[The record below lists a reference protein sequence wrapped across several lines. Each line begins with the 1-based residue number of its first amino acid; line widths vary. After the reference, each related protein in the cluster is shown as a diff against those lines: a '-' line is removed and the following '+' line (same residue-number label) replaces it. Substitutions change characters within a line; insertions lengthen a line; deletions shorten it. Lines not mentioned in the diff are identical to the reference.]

1 MGNGKE
7 KLRCRGQNENVKH
20 TAVGETEGESRET
33 GAIGREK
40 DDGISGNWKTRC
52 SKSILW
58 SVLADRCLEAW
69 GTNGQDAVHGGP
81 QTPPLARGDSL
92 SAKRSL
98 KGRRPGHRHP
108 GQGKRLSNVPERE
121 ARNVSA
127 ASRGREPLLGAC
139 LWPLSSTCL
148 QDLMCCPRFNWPL
161 LRGKQTQNVSPVPES
176 RYRPGMDWGL
186 HQHHLGVSDTQHLG
200 SAQIC

>member
-1 MGNGKE
+1 ME
-7 KLRCRGQNENVKH
+7 FL
-20 TAVGETEGESRET
+20 ET
-33 GAIGREK
+33 G
-40 DDGISGNWKTRC
+40 KTRWG
-52 SKSILW
+52 KSILR

-98 KGRRPGHRHP
+98 KGRRPGLRHP

-161 LRGKQTQNVSPVPES
+161 LRGKQTQNVSPVPKS
-176 RYRPGMDWGL
+176 RYRPGMDWAL
-186 HQHHLGVSDTQHLG
+186 HQHHLGVSDMQHLG